1 MSARARESL
10 RGAIVWAV
18 APYAPQAPF
27 RLWGGP
33 DQPATTIETAT
44 ELARLVAERGLDAE
58 QTFLTTGKLRP
69 VVILQERPRRAL
81 PEYAALRIARLE
93 ELSPGQQES
102 IRAQREPSLF
112 YLPANRAKYGMT
124 KEGAIDLNALIR
136 IHESAIAG
144 RPIGRLDANEL
155 RVVGERLVEH
165 LDLDLT
171 LLVERKI
178 RERMERLAA
187 ARRLPPAE

>member
-1 MSARARESL
+1 MSVAENL

-18 APYAPQAPF
+18 APYAPKAPF
-27 RLWGGP
+27 RIWGGASAP
-33 DQPATTIETAT
+33 VATIETAT
-44 ELARLVAERGLDAE
+44 ELARLVSQRGLDAE

-69 VVILQERPRRAL
+69 VVILQERPRHAL
-81 PEYAALRIARLE
+81 PEHVALRIVRLE
-93 ELSPGQQES
+93 ELTPSHQEA

-112 YLPANRAKYGMT
+112 HLRAQKAKYGMT

-155 RVVGERLVEH
+155 RVIGERLAEH

-171 LLVERKI
+171 MLIERKA
-178 RERMERLAA
+178 RSLLERIAASQER
-187 ARRLPPAE
+187 PHE

>member
-1 MSARARESL
+1 VSVAETL

-18 APYAPQAPF
+18 APYAPKAPF
-27 RLWGGP
+27 RIWGGAAAP
-33 DQPATTIETAT
+33 VATIETAT
-44 ELARLVAERGLDAE
+44 ELARLVSRRGLDAE

-69 VVILQERPRRAL
+69 VVILQERPRHAL
-81 PEYAALRIARLE
+81 PEHVALRIVRLE
-93 ELSPGQQES
+93 QLAPSRQEA

-112 YLPANRAKYGMT
+112 HLRAHKAKYGMT

-155 RVVGERLVEH
+155 RVIGERLAEH

-171 LLVERKI
+171 MLIERKA
-178 RERMERLAA
+178 RSLLERIAASQER
-187 ARRLPPAE
+187 PHE